1 MNENNPKGQYY
12 YDEETWSKGL
22 SREDTLERQVRII
35 STYYSKGD
43 WNEFQYSLK
52 ILIPLLPSLLR
63 ERFMPLPHATDESDI
78 DAHYKQFLAIQKALE
93 EDTNMIWKKK
103 FIKTYE

>member
-1 MNENNPKGQYY
+1 MNQDEDPGGY

-22 SREDTLERQVRII
+22 SREDTLERQIRLIA
-35 STYYSKGD
+35 TFYSNGA

-52 ILIPLLPSLLR
+52 ILIPLLPSKLR
-63 ERFMPLPHATDESDI
+63 DRFIPLPHATDESDI
-78 DAHYKQFLAIQKALE
+78 EQHFKQFLGIQTALE
-93 EDTNMIWKKK
+93 NDTNMIWKKK